1 MRDGETVTIERL
13 EVRLAD
19 LEKIKRALKLKDN
32 AEAVRKGV
40 EVAAGFSYQLS
51 SSSLKLSR

>member
-32 AEAVRKGV
+32 AEACGK
-40 EVAAGFSYQLS
+40 EWKWPPDSAINCPAAP
-51 SSSLKLSR
+51 